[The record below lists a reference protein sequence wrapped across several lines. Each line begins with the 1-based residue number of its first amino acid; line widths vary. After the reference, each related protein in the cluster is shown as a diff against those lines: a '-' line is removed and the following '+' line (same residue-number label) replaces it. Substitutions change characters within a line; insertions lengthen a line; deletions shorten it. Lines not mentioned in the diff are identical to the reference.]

1 MNVKKYFLTFGG
13 PGRQYHR
20 AVNRICKEAY
30 KLDFFQTIIGKT
42 DLDLKNDNEFWS
54 MHQKFIEENKIGYGF
69 WLWKSYLIKKQLEE
83 MNFNDVLIYCDAGC
97 QFNINGLDRL
107 NEYVGLVN
115 ESEYGI
121 IGFQMG
127 LIEYMWT
134 KMDTI
139 IELDGLK
146 ESESGQLVGGI
157 VILRKCD
164 HTVDLVN
171 KWYDFCKNYHLID
184 NSLSTAQNHKN
195 FRAHRNDQ
203 SIFSILRKKYGCII
217 LPDETYFLNWEEDG
231 KKYPIW
237 AKRYSNG

>member
-13 PGRQYHR
+13 PSLNYHK
-20 AVNRICKEAY
+20 AVNRICNEA
-30 KLDFFQTIIGKT
+30 KDLNFFDKIIGKT
-42 DLDLKNDNEFWS
+42 DLDLKNDYEFWS
-54 MHQKFIEENKIGYGF
+54 MHQKFIEENKTGYGF

-83 MNFNDVLIYCDAGC
+83 MNFNDILIYCDAGC
-97 QFNINGLDRL
+97 QLNKNGLDRL
-107 NEYVGLVN
+107 NKYVGLVN

-127 LIEYMWT
+127 YIEHSWT

-164 HTVDLVN
+164 HTIDLVN
-171 KWYDFCKNYHLID
+171 KWYSYGSNYHLID
-184 NSLSTAQNHKN
+184 DSMSIQPNDKI
-195 FRAHRNDQ
+195 FKDHRHDQ

-217 LPDETYFLNWEEDG
+217 LPDETYFFNWEEDG

-237 AKRYSNG
+237 AKRYKKG